1 MSKESIREDF
11 LRSLST
17 EDLFLEH
24 LMDMFPDVALSVKD
38 REGRYVSA
46 NRSLLSRLGLKKRT
60 EIVGKTPGEL
70 FPDSMAD
77 RYVMQDERVL
87 ATGAPVCNNLD
98 VTIYP
103 DGSHGWCL
111 TSKFPLRDKE
121 GRVVGIVCASK
132 DINSPFKYGLVS
144 ERLAGTVDHILANFD
159 SPLRLGDL
167 AKMAALTVPQLER
180 RFKKVFGE
188 TVMQFIQK
196 TRLHAAMRMLEGS
209 DEPIASVAV
218 KSGFCDQSALTR
230 RLKSVTGYTPRQYRK
245 RFGAGGTVV
254 S

>member
-1 MSKESIREDF
+1 VSKESIREDF

-46 NRSLLSRLGLKKRT
+46 NRSLLTRLGLKKRT

-70 FPDSMAD
+70 FPESMAD

-121 GRVVGIVCASK
+121 GRVVGIACASK

-144 ERLAGTVDHILANFD
+144 DRLAGTVDHILANFD

-180 RFKKVFGE
+180 RFKKV
-188 TVMQFIQK
+188 T
-196 TRLHAAMRMLEGS
+196 AMRMLEGS
-209 DEPIASVAV
+209 EEPIASIAAM
-218 KSGFCDQSALTR
+218 SGFCDQSALTR
-230 RLKSVTGYTPRQYRK
+230 KLKSVTGYTPRQYRK
-245 RFGAGGTVV
+245 RFQAGDASGQ
-254 S
+254 